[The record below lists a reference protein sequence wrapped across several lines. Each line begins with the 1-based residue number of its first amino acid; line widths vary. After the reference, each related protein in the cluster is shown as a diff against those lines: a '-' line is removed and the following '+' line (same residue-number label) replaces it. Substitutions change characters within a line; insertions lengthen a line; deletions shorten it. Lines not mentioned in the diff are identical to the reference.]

1 MSSLVVICYAV
12 AAVLA
17 FIAAVYAPP
26 APPRFNLL
34 AGAVA
39 FLALGRT
46 LEHLAL
52 PG

>member
-1 MSSLVVICYAV
+1 MSGLVVLCYAV

-17 FIAAVYAPP
+17 FTASVYTPP

>member
-1 MSSLVVICYAV
+1 MGVLVVICFAV
-12 AAVLA
+12 ATVLA
-17 FIAAVYAPP
+17 VIAAVYAPP

-39 FLALGRT
+39 FIGLGFT
-46 LEHLAL
+46 LQHLL